1 MASVTATFAMD
12 KEAVEFAR
20 AQEEAEAKI
29 RAADAA
35 RAARKTVCCL
45 GRLSARKYTV
55 TAPEVVP
62 PRSERYRK

>member
-35 RAARKTVCCL
+35 REAKKNCL
-45 GRLSARKYTV
+45 LSGPLVRA
-55 TAPEVVP
+55 EVHRN
-62 PRSERYRK
+62 RSRGSTTTE